1 MVETATKLPIKTE
14 AKSATPAPATA
25 AWHPFEDLR
34 REVDRL
40 FEDFG
45 RGSWFRPLR
54 SIEPMFQ
61 REVWTTPAVDMVE
74 KDGGYEITAELPGL
88 EDKDVEV
95 KVAGGAVTIRGQKSE
110 QKEEQTKEYHL
121 SERRYGSFQRS
132 FRVPEDVDPDGIEAS
147 FAKGVLT
154 VTLPKSPAKQASE
167 KKISIK
173 SS

>member
-74 KDGGYEITAELPGL
+74 KDGAFELAAELPGM
-88 EDKDVEV
+88 EAKDVEV
-95 KVAGGAVTIRGQKSE
+95 TLRNGNVVLRGEKQQ
-110 QKEEQTKEYHL
+110 QKEETSQDYYLKE
-121 SERRYGSFQRS
+121 RQYGSFERS
-132 FRVPEDVDPDGIEAS
+132 FALPDGIDAGKITAE
-147 FAKGVLT
+147 FKNGVLK
-154 VTLPKSPAKQASE
+154 VTMPKTAEAQKPAQKVEVKAA
-167 KKISIK
+167 
-173 SS
+173 